1 MGQIEVSS
9 RLGKIIIDK
18 SKIIY
23 FPRGLIGFEGYHYFV
38 LLQIKDK
45 SPFLLLQSTENS
57 RLGLIVADP
66 FVFVPHFRFS
76 LNKIEEKVLRISG
89 RDEIS
94 VLATVNIPA
103 GKPENTTL
111 NLSGPIVINNKS
123 KRGLQLAVI
132 EAGLPSHVV
141 ISEFVQERT

>member
-1 MGQIEVSS
+1 MGQIEVNS

-23 FPRGLIGFEGYHYFV
+23 FPRGLIGFEEYHYFV

-66 FVFVPHFRFS
+66 FVFVPYFRFS
-76 LNKIEEKVLRISG
+76 LNKIEEKILRISG
-89 RDEIS
+89 KDEIS

-111 NLSGPIVINNKS
+111 NLSGPIIISNKS
-123 KRGLQLAVI
+123 KRGLQLAVM

-141 ISEFVQERT
+141 ISEFVQERI